1 MDAVRN
7 NVAQASVQQKP
18 APEVARPT
26 AVTVAPEKV
35 GLPPATGS
43 DTRTVGGVEKSSLDS
58 MRAELQESVRGANE
72 RLAVYNQ
79 KLEIAIDGAT
89 GAIVVKVSD
98 SDTGETLRQ
107 IPSEEALR
115 ITRNIDSLTGILVDQ
130 KE

>member
-7 NVAQASVQQKP
+7 NVAQASVPQKA
-18 APEVARPT
+18 APEIAK
-26 AVTVAPEKV
+26 AVPDKVAPEKV
-35 GLPPATGS
+35 GLPPNPGS
-43 DTRTVGGVEKSSLDS
+43 DVRAVGAVEKSSLDAL
-58 MRAELQESVRGANE
+58 RVELQESVRSANE

-79 KLEIAIDGAT
+79 RLEIAIDGST

>member
-7 NVAQASVQQKP
+7 NAVQASVQQKP
-18 APEVARPT
+18 APEVAKPT
-26 AVTVAPEKV
+26 AVEVVPEKV
-35 GLPPATGS
+35 GSSPNLRNDS
-43 DTRTVGGVEKSSLDS
+43 RSVSGVEKPSLDS
-58 MRAELQESVRGANE
+58 MRAELQESVRSANE

-115 ITRNIDSLTGILVDQ
+115 ITRNIDSLTGILVDH

>member
-7 NVAQASVQQKP
+7 NAVQASVQQKP
-18 APEVARPT
+18 APEVAKPT
-26 AVTVAPEKV
+26 AVEAVPEKV
-35 GLPPATGS
+35 GSAPNLGS
-43 DTRTVGGVEKSSLDS
+43 DSRSANAVERPSLDS

-115 ITRNIDSLTGILVDQ
+115 ITRNIDSLTGILVDH

>member
-7 NVAQASVQQKP
+7 NVSPASVQQKP
-18 APEVARPT
+18 APEVAKPT
-26 AVTVAPEKV
+26 AVKVAPEKV
-35 GLPPATGS
+35 GLPPNPGS
-43 DTRTVGGVEKSSLDS
+43 DTRSVNGIEKPSLNTMS
-58 MRAELQESVRGANE
+58 GELQESVRSANE

-79 KLEIAIDGAT
+79 RLDIAIDGAT

>member
-18 APEVARPT
+18 TPEVARPT

-35 GLPPATGS
+35 GLPAAPGS
-43 DTRTVGGVEKSSLDS
+43 DARAVSGVEKSSLDS
-58 MRAELQESVRGANE
+58 MRAELQESVRSANE

>member
-7 NVAQASVQQKP
+7 NVVQASVQPKP
-18 APEVARPT
+18 DPEVAKPT
-26 AVTVAPEKV
+26 AVKVAPEKI
-35 GLPPATGS
+35 GLTPTGN
-43 DTRTVGGVEKSSLDS
+43 DTRPVTGTEKSSLDA
-58 MRAELQESVRGANE
+58 MRAELQESVRSANE
-72 RLAVYNQ
+72 RLAVHNQ

-115 ITRNIDSLTGILVDQ
+115 ITRNIDSLTGILVDH

>member
-18 APEVARPT
+18 APEVAKPT
-26 AVTVAPEKV
+26 AVKVAPEKV
-35 GLPPATGS
+35 GLPPNLGS
-43 DTRTVGGVEKSSLDS
+43 ESRSVSGVEKPSLDA
-58 MRAELQESVRGANE
+58 MRAELQESVQSANE

-115 ITRNIDSLTGILVDQ
+115 ITRNIDSLTGILVDH

>member
-1 MDAVRN
+1 V
-7 NVAQASVQQKP
+7 S
-18 APEVARPT
+18 
-26 AVTVAPEKV
+26 
-35 GLPPATGS
+35 
-43 DTRTVGGVEKSSLDS
+43 GVEKPSLDA
-58 MRAELQESVRGANE
+58 MRAELQESVRSANE

-115 ITRNIDSLTGILVDQ
+115 ITRNIDSLTGILVDH

>member
-18 APEVARPT
+18 TPEVARPT

-43 DTRTVGGVEKSSLDS
+43 ETRAVGGVEKSSLDS
-58 MRAELQESVRGANE
+58 MRAELQESVRSANE

-79 KLEIAIDGAT
+79 KLEIAIDGVT

>member
-7 NVAQASVQQKP
+7 NVVQASVQQKP
-18 APEVARPT
+18 APEVAKPT
-26 AVTVAPEKV
+26 AVKVAPEKV
-35 GLPPATGS
+35 GLPPNLGS
-43 DTRTVGGVEKSSLDS
+43 ESRSVSGVEKPSLDA
-58 MRAELQESVRGANE
+58 MRAELQESVQSANE

-79 KLEIAIDGAT
+79 KLEIGIDGAT

-115 ITRNIDSLTGILVDQ
+115 ITRNIDSLTGILVDH

>member
-7 NVAQASVQQKP
+7 NVSPASVQQKP
-18 APEVARPT
+18 APEVAKPT
-26 AVTVAPEKV
+26 AVKVTPEKV
-35 GLPPATGS
+35 GLPPNPGS
-43 DTRTVGGVEKSSLDS
+43 DTRSVSGIEKPLLDT
-58 MRAELQESVRGANE
+58 MRAELQESVRSANE

-79 KLEIAIDGAT
+79 RLDIAIDGAT